1 MNRVQEILAQA
12 ASGTG
17 FDLQLVE
24 DDDGLFVTTGI
35 MTNKHNEQA
44 EWTHLLPT
52 NKAQTP
58 AAAFQSLAQGLKA
71 FCEHHG
77 DSILFVDNP
86 NNTELLTKDEQEAI
100 LHALGIE
107 AAVKVNGA

>member
-24 DDDGLFVTTGI
+24 SDDGLFSTTGI

-44 EWTHLLPT
+44 QWTHLLP
-52 NKAQTP
+52 NEKAQTP
-58 AAAFQSLAQGLKA
+58 AAAFENLARGLKA
-71 FCEHHG
+71 FCERYG
-77 DSILFVDNP
+77 DSIRLVDNP
-86 NNTELLTKDEQEAI
+86 NNTELLTKEEQEAI
-100 LHALGIE
+100 LHASGID
-107 AAVKVNGA
+107 AAVKVNGK